1 MATVKITTV
10 AQWPEAPLCVGE
22 RLRGLRVERGLLQS
36 TVADAVGLQPKT
48 IGGFERSVYDPS
60 WKNFT
65 ALAKFYGVSLDWL
78 AGIE

>member
-1 MATVKITTV
+1 V
-10 AQWPEAPLCVGE
+10 AK
-22 RLRGLRVERGLLQS
+22 
-36 TVADAVGLQPKT
+36 AVGLQTKT